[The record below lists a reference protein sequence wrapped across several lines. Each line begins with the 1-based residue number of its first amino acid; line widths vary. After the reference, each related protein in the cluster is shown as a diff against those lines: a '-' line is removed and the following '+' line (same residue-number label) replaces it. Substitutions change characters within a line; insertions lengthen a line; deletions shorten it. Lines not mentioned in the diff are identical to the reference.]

1 MLSSTTGE
9 MSSEDSLEQR
19 RSVGAA
25 VTFRVLLLALAPVD
39 NESVTLSEHERARK
53 SWTNTYGHMADDV
66 DIKAVEL
73 LLEIYYKKRNCVGP
87 RFESKG
93 FCFRSAHESY
103 FEGIDAVCVWN
114 GEFLYSSI

>member
-25 VTFRVLLLALAPVD
+25 VTFRVLVLAPVD

-66 DIKAVEL
+66 GIKAVEL